1 MKREGIVTVELIVMF
16 TNCEDNNKLKDLFDL
31 VIEPESSNAGD
42 PGIIECSVVSEAR
55 IEAENG
61 EIWDRNGD
69 PGISPSCESEYYYDS
84 SDLLKKLEQLDTVQR
99 LSMSSL
105 TGAVLLRHSEK
116 WREHAEIQT

>member
-1 MKREGIVTVELIVMF
+1 MKREGIVTVELTVMF

-69 PGISPSCESEYYYDS
+69 PAT
-84 SDLLKKLEQLDTVQR
+84 LQ
-99 LSMSSL
+99 
-105 TGAVLLRHSEK
+105 AVSQNIITT
-116 WREHAEIQT
+116 AAIY

>member
-1 MKREGIVTVELIVMF
+1 MKREGIVTVELTVMF

-61 EIWDRNGD
+61 EIWDRNGE
-69 PGISPSCESEYYYDS
+69 PGNSPSCESEYYYDS
-84 SDLLKKLEQLDTVQR
+84 SDLLKKLEQLGYCANIIYEQPDWDSFV
-99 LSMSSL
+99 
-105 TGAVLLRHSEK
+105 A
-116 WREHAEIQT
+116 A